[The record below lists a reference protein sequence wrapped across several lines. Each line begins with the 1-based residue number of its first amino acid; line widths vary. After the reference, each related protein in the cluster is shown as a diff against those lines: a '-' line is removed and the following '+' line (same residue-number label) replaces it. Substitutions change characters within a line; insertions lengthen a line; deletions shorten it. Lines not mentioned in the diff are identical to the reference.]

1 MNPTF
6 KLLIGAVIV
15 SYHEADLQDLMKY
28 VNEAAQKSA
37 QIWYDVAR
45 SKGPVYLVGDANLF
59 TGEIER
65 ITGTMLDLC
74 GNAFLK
80 FRDKRSAFYKA
91 CKKHGFE
98 SLGAL
103 DISYKL
109 QGRQEHGLHV
119 AAMKG
124 ALEVLNQHGLGD
136 QFILREY
143 LD

>member
-1 MNPTF
+1 MNPSF
-6 KLLIGAVIV
+6 KLLTWAAKMNYAE
-15 SYHEADLQDLMKY
+15 SDLQDLMKY
-28 VNEAAQKSA
+28 VNEAAQKAA

-45 SKGPVYLVGDANLF
+45 SKGPAFVVGDANLF

-65 ITGTMLDLC
+65 VTGTMLDLC

-80 FRDKRSAFYKA
+80 FRDKRSALYKA

-98 SLGAL
+98 SFGAL

-119 AAMKG
+119 AAMKA

-136 QFILREY
+136 QFILRDY
-143 LD
+143 ID